1 MTFSTLIKKCYVH
14 IQELFTNYAGN
25 TFVRVCLKDKV
36 SVRMF
41 ILGQIC
47 WAEKGFKMR
56 ILKKNVLVYWLIHS
70 MPKVMFYDPLI
81 SSGGSL

>member
-1 MTFSTLIKKCYVH
+1 MKFFLFCVPHNFFFIAVRSSLFPRWLLFLFPCDVLTFSTLIKKCYVH

-47 WAEKGFKMR
+47 
-56 ILKKNVLVYWLIHS
+56 
-70 MPKVMFYDPLI
+70 
-81 SSGGSL
+81 